1 MLHVCAHNT
10 PPNLIVYFRNFRS
23 PLTGGYHFWEIIEK
37 NWKLIFF
44 WWDSNL
50 AILNLHSFFFW
61 GFLNSLDVNSA
72 EADIGLSSHS
82 RHQQSTYRGL
92 IWADTCRC
100 MIPKGSGNPLY
111 NWESP
116 HLLPVGP
123 IEGSGEIQIII
134 APLKCHSFDTNVY
147 FNFESKNRAKSRV
160 IKYVQNYVF
169 SMVCFKKKMSFRL
182 LFSLR
187 DYSHILT
194 EKHPY

>member
-1 MLHVCAHNT
+1 
-10 PPNLIVYFRNFRS
+10 
-23 PLTGGYHFWEIIEK
+23 
-37 NWKLIFF
+37 
-44 WWDSNL
+44 
-50 AILNLHSFFFW
+50 
-61 GFLNSLDVNSA
+61 
-72 EADIGLSSHS
+72 
-82 RHQQSTYRGL
+82 
-92 IWADTCRC
+92 

-194 EKHPY
+194 ENIHTSENVPTELQNYSVPPNTILGC